1 MTREG
6 LALDTT
12 EISNVEPL
20 RYPPLVK
27 VQLSHG
33 RQSGSVRILTYNS
46 PGRLTLYRGIDFTME
61 KGGNQSMRIG
71 EVAANA
77 GVNVQTVR
85 YYESRGLLPK
95 PSRLPSG
102 YRVYQA
108 ATPELIR
115 FIKRAQA
122 VGFTLREL
130 KDLLRLT
137 NEPLSNS
144 RQLRSV
150 VETKIDSIDEEIRRL
165 TEAREFLSELLTKCG
180 CLDPSHGC
188 IIRIPQ

>member
-1 MTREG
+1 
-6 LALDTT
+6 
-12 EISNVEPL
+12 
-20 RYPPLVK
+20 
-27 VQLSHG
+27 
-33 RQSGSVRILTYNS
+33 
-46 PGRLTLYRGIDFTME
+46 
-61 KGGNQSMRIG
+61 MRIG

-85 YYESRGLLPK
+85 YYERRGLLPM

-102 YRVYQA
+102 YRVYKA
-108 ATPELIR
+108 ETPGLIR

-137 NEPLSNS
+137 TGPSGGS
-144 RQLRSV
+144 RQLRLIA
-150 VETKIDSIDEEIRRL
+150 ETKINSIDEEIQRL

-180 CLDPSHGC
+180 CLDRSRDC
-188 IIRIPQ
+188 IVRIPQ